1 MSEEAQVFRGDRPV
15 EGAETGG
22 PPVARKVPN
31 TIIAKADLPAGEPV
45 GDQPEPVAEAPAAEV
60 PVAEAVADLPL
71 ETEPEPPYNFEI
83 DPETLWS
90 MPPAMQER
98 LSNLSSAAAVVHQQ
112 LDEQEKE
119 TARITKLLK
128 ALDQ

>member
-1 MSEEAQVFRGDRPV
+1 MSEEAQVFRGDRPI
-15 EGAETGG
+15 EGAESGG
-22 PPVARKVPN
+22 PPVARKKPD
-31 TIIAKADLPAGEPV
+31 TILAKADLPAGEPV
-45 GDQPEPVAEAPAAEV
+45 GDQPDAVAEPTAEA
-60 PVAEAVADLPL
+60 PVAEAVVELPV
-71 ETEPEPPYNFEI
+71 EHEPEPPYNFEV
-83 DPETLWS
+83 DPDSLWS

-119 TARITKLLK
+119 TARIAKRLK